1 MASTSSGSWH
11 RASRVS
17 TRWVSR
23 PVLPEPAGADTA
35 KERLGSSAT
44 RRASKSGGSS
54 AGKVAWGRGS
64 VLIDCLLPR
73 DRKSTRLNSSH
84 VASSYAVFCLKQKT
98 RRFIND
104 AANSADR
111 SDTWN
116 SYGPDSVQVSREFE
130 RNRRR
135 RELLSIV

>member
-1 MASTSSGSWH
+1 MHRSTEWARGAATAKVPRPCSSTDRPGAVGATGGVARSKRSASTRALSHHAGDRRSH
-11 RASRVS
+11 R
-17 TRWVSR
+17 TR
-23 PVLPEPAGADTA
+23 
-35 KERLGSSAT
+35 SA
-44 RRASKSGGSS
+44 
-54 AGKVAWGRGS
+54 W
-64 VLIDCLLPR
+64 LR

-98 RRFIND
+98 KRFIND